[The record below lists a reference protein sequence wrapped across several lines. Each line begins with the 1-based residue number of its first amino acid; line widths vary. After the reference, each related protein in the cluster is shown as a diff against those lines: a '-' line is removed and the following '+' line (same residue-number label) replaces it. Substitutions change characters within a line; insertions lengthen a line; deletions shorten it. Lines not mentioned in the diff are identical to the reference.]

1 MQRKALGK
9 GLEALL
15 KTTTERDG
23 TQDKTC
29 VRRIITIPINDITP
43 NRNQPRKQF
52 SSEAMEELK
61 KSIAENGI
69 LEPPIVRR
77 NGEFYELIAGERR
90 YRAAKELN
98 FDTIDVILTEVDSD
112 VKMLVLSLVENL
124 QREDLNA
131 IEEARAYQEV
141 MDSMEITQEELSEII
156 GKSRS
161 AIANTIRLLTLS
173 EQIQNMI
180 IDGTLAP
187 GSARALVTVDD
198 KDIQYKLARKIASEG
213 LSAREAEQLVKTTLL
228 RKTHTISEKEVSPF
242 LEACREDLQRT
253 FGTVVKIKGNEVK
266 GKIEIAYYTQDDL
279 ERILEILKGE
289 PLE

>member
-1 MQRKALGK
+1 K
-9 GLEALL
+9 
-15 KTTTERDG
+15 
-23 TQDKTC
+23 
-29 VRRIITIPINDITP
+29 
-43 NRNQPRKQF
+43 
-52 SSEAMEELK
+52 
-61 KSIAENGI
+61 
-69 LEPPIVRR
+69 
-77 NGEFYELIAGERR
+77 
-90 YRAAKELN
+90 
-98 FDTIDVILTEVDSD
+98 
-112 VKMLVLSLVENL
+112 
-124 QREDLNA
+124 
-131 IEEARAYQEV
+131 
-141 MDSMEITQEELSEII
+141 
-156 GKSRS
+156 
-161 AIANTIRLLTLS
+161 
-173 EQIQNMI
+173 MI